1 MTRKEENLKALPY
14 FKWYPADAECDQNF
28 RAMDDADIGFYI
40 RCLNHAWINGSLPA
54 DPKERA
60 RVLRT
65 RLDTA
70 NKRWVRVGKCFVN
83 STLYPEQLINLRQET
98 ERSLASLK
106 SLKAAESVNHRY
118 ERNTNEAL
126 RALATESE
134 TESETDTKKE
144 THTQI
149 PCVRAA
155 LPSLRKPNADD
166 LNGQTSP
173 NFEQWFSIWAAV
185 RGNAYRPHAFQAY
198 VSTVLLARESDAM
211 ECAQSY
217 VAGPGSDSSHG
228 YRPDNFLYEMARD
241 SFKTRWPTQQRAP
254 ERRETA
260 IESAIRKAKEAKNGT
275 R

>member
-1 MTRKEENLKALPY
+1 VVNL
-14 FKWYPADAECDQNF
+14 WC
-28 RAMDDADIGFYI
+28 
-40 RCLNHAWINGSLPA
+40 
-54 DPKERA
+54 
-60 RVLRT
+60 
-65 RLDTA
+65 
-70 NKRWVRVGKCFVN
+70 
-83 STLYPEQLINLRQET
+83 
-98 ERSLASLK
+98 LASIHDGTLPHV
-106 SLKAAESVNHRY
+106 SDVAFRLRCTETQAAELIEDLILKKVLDRTDDGIIPHDW
-118 ERNTNEAL
+118 NEHQYASDSSTQ
-126 RALATESE
+126 RVQKYRKKKMEQVETSSE
-134 TESETDTKKE
+134 TLTKRFSNVIEQNRTDTE
-144 THTQI
+144 QNRTDTHSA
-149 PCVRAA
+149 CVRDA

-211 ECAQSY
+211 ECARSY

-260 IESAIRKAKEAKNGT
+260 IESAIRKAKEGKNGT